1 MTFFE
6 VKNLSKSYGNYK
18 ALNNVSFK
26 VQKGEIVALIGKN
39 GAGKTTFLKSIS
51 GDIYPD
57 CGEIVYKNK
66 DLLKDNSYLSEFGIL
81 IQAIFLDYLNAQDNL
96 KLLLKASGIQDKYY
110 IKNRVNEVLELVGL
124 EEKKKAYVKSFSF
137 GMKQRLGLA
146 QALLHPTEFL
156 ILDEPF
162 VGLDPLGKDILKD
175 VIKKKAR
182 EDNGGIIFSSHDL
195 YDVNEICDRIVM
207 FDKGKKIFDGKFDF
221 KNTYKIYI
229 QDTIED
235 KFKNI
240 LIDKFKNKVSIG
252 KSIEFIDSTI
262 INDVIELIYDN
273 KLKILDFQTE
283 KSSLNDFFR
292 NEVNY
297 EK

>member
-1 MTFFE
+1 MEFFQ
-6 VKNLSKSYGNYK
+6 VKNLSKSYGSYK
-18 ALNNVSFK
+18 ALKEVSFQVK
-26 VQKGEIVALIGKN
+26 KGEIVALIGKN
-39 GAGKTTFLKSIS
+39 GAGKTTFFKCVA

-57 CGEIVYKNK
+57 YGEILYKNK
-66 DLLKDNSYLSEFGIL
+66 NLLKDNSYLSEFGIL

-96 KLLLKASGIQDKYY
+96 KLLLKASGIQNKDY
-110 IKNRVNEVLELVGL
+110 IRNRVNEVLELVGL
-124 EEKKKAYVKSFSF
+124 EHKKTAYVKSFSF

-162 VGLDPLGKDILKD
+162 VGLDPLGKDILKK
-175 VIKKKAR
+175 VIMKKAR
-182 EDNGGIIFSSHDL
+182 EDNSGIIFSSHDL

-221 KNTYKIYI
+221 RKTYKIYI
-229 QDTIED
+229 QDIT
-235 KFKNI
+235 KNT
-240 LIDKFKNKVSIG
+240 LKNKLMDTFGNKITIA
-252 KSIEFIDSTI
+252 KSLEFVDRNI
-262 INDVIELIYDN
+262 INNIMEFMYVN
-273 KLKILDFQTE
+273 KVKILDFQTE
-283 KSSLNDFFR
+283 ESSLNDFFR